1 MHSADLVILAALALS
16 LIFGFMR
23 GFVREAFS
31 LVGWVL
37 AILIARWFNEPV
49 SAWLAQWVGTPSVRL
64 VMSYGT
70 LFFGTLLACGLLGQA
85 LSLAVRAGG
94 LSLSD
99 RVLGGVFGVARGIL
113 IVLIALMLMAPFVKK
128 DRWFNEAELP
138 RLFLKYESLV
148 RQLQSEALQLV
159 TAPKP
164 DLGDERPVKS
174 KP

>member
-85 LSLAVRAGG
+85 LSLAVR
-94 LSLSD
+94 D
-99 RVLGGVFGVARGIL
+99 RLYWMTTGAYTNSYSAVEFNGFPPLQTYY
-113 IVLIALMLMAPFVKK
+113 VK
-128 DRWFNEAELP
+128 
-138 RLFLKYESLV
+138 
-148 RQLQSEALQLV
+148 
-159 TAPKP
+159 
-164 DLGDERPVKS
+164 
-174 KP
+174 

>member
-1 MHSADLVILAALALS
+1 MILAALALS

-31 LVGWVL
+31 LAGWVL
-37 AILIARWFNEPV
+37 AILVARWFNEPM

-70 LFFGTLLACGLLGQA
+70 LFFGTLLASGLLGQA

-99 RVLGGVFGVARGIL
+99 RFLGGLFGVVRGFI

-138 RLFLKYESLV
+138 RLLLKYESLV

-159 TAPKP
+159 TSSKPDIGDEKPAQPKP
-164 DLGDERPVKS
+164 
-174 KP
+174 